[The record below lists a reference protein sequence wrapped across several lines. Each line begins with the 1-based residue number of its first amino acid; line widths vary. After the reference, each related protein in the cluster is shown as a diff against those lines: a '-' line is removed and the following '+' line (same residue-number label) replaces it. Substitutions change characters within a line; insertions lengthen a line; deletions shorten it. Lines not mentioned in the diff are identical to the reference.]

1 MIAALCVC
9 IALNLA
15 FLIKTVIMFVKEKK
29 QFKED
34 KQLAAKYQE
43 DSKKREGES
52 REVVLMK
59 KRESVAISSSKQ
71 MQSRMRKFMMPES
84 ISPMMQRKNEDPVL

>member
-59 KRESVAISSSKQ
+59 KR
-71 MQSRMRKFMMPES
+71 
-84 ISPMMQRKNEDPVL
+84 